1 MSMTLTKG
9 SKIDLTKA
17 AADAG
22 ATSPLTKV
30 MAGAGWDPKA
40 EGATVDLDLIGIKLG
55 ADGKAIADVNGDG
68 SNADEAVNFFS
79 NLNTKGAA
87 HSGDNLT
94 GEGEGDD
101 ETITYDLSA
110 VEPEVQEI
118 VVVVASYSGT
128 DFSDVAN
135 VKVRMVNADGDT
147 ELAAYTNA
155 ELGSG
160 RAVEV
165 GRVKREGNGWSFQAV
180 GNVLTSANGKSG
192 GELIKTVLESYGVT
206 GL

>member
-1 MSMTLTKG
+1 MVSLEKG
-9 SKIDLTKA
+9 SKVDLNKA

-30 MAGAGWDPKA
+30 MAGAGWDMKG
-40 EGATVDLDLIGIKLG
+40 EGQDLDLISIKLG
-55 ADGKAIADVNGDG
+55 ADGKAINDANGNG
-68 SNADEAVNFFS
+68 TNYDEAVNFFR
-79 NLNTKGAA
+79 NLKTQGAV

-94 GEGEGDD
+94 GEGDGDD

-110 VEPEVQEI
+110 VEAEVQEI
-118 VVVVASYSGT
+118 VVLVAAYSGV
-128 DFSDVAN
+128 DFSEVEN
-135 VKVRMVNADGDT
+135 VKVRMVNADGGT
-147 ELAAYTNA
+147 ELASYTNSD
-155 ELGSG
+155 LDSG

-165 GRVKREGNGWSFQAV
+165 GRVKRNGSGWEFVAV
-180 GNVLTSANGKSG
+180 GNVLTNANGKSG